1 MMKKILSLIL
11 AFSMIFILAA
21 CGNSETS
28 PNGETGGES
37 GNVSGK
43 TDSENSKRP
52 ELTINKTPSQI
63 LAENLVDYTDPNG
76 LFTAKIPE
84 GWLVSTAGYDM
95 YYWIRIYDPAAPD
108 LQVFSLLKAECLL
121 MDQNSKDFYESMRSF
136 SLYTMFA
143 DMIVVEKVEDFYSN
157 FMEYCGFM
165 TQYEPTYEGFEYPQI
180 NDFEVIEKTP
190 GMSVFSDVSDAAID
204 DAVIHG
210 TFTDNWTG
218 EKGEGMFT
226 GTLVN
231 GFAMNGAG
239 CNMMYNINALTS
251 RYGEFCEYEELLTD
265 IFASISYTDTFVST
279 VMQDA
284 QIKAAG
290 AQALNQTLQE
300 TSSIITD
307 GWEARQKTYDIE
319 SQKYSDATLGYER
332 VYDVETG
339 EIYKAYNG
347 FSDITDIDDYYLPVT
362 DEMYSEPISGYIER

>member
-1 MMKKILSLIL
+1 MKKILTMLL
-11 AFSMIFILAA
+11 LFSMILALVA
-21 CGNSETS
+21 CGTSETS
-28 PNGETGGES
+28 STGETGSENGT
-37 GNVSGK
+37 VSDK
-43 TDSENSKRP
+43 PDSETNKRP
-52 ELTINKTPSQI
+52 EITINKTPSQI
-63 LAENLVDYTDPNG
+63 LSEKLTDYTDPNG

-84 GWLVSTAGYDM
+84 GWQVSTAGYDM
-95 YYWIRIYDPAAPD
+95 YYWIRIYDPANPD

-121 MDQNSKDFYESMRSF
+121 MSQKSKEFYESMRDYT
-136 SLYTMFA
+136 LYTMFA

-157 FMEYCGFM
+157 FMEFCGFM
-165 TQYEPTYEGFEYPQI
+165 AQYEPTYAGFEYPQI
-180 NDFEVIEKTP
+180 SDFEILEKTP
-190 GMSVFSDVSDAAID
+190 GASVFSDVSDAAID

-210 TFTDNWTG
+210 TFSDTWTG

-231 GFAMNGAG
+231 GFAMDGVG
-239 CNMMYNINALTS
+239 CNMLYNINAITS

-279 VMQDA
+279 VIQDA

-290 AQALNQTLQE
+290 AAALNQTLQE

-347 FSDITDIDDYYLPVT
+347 FSDITDIDNYYLPVT
-362 DEMYSEPISGYIER
+362 DEMYSEPISGYIEK